1 MATPSTS
8 RTQIAAPESQGFD
21 PRRLARIKP
30 KMQAYVDTGNFS
42 GITTLLARRGK
53 IIHFDHSGVRDIASQ
68 EPLDLSTIFRI
79 YSMTK
84 PVVCT
89 ALMTLY
95 EEARFHLFDPIAKYL
110 PAFAKVKVWN
120 GNGQPLVDPVR
131 SILIRDLFTHT
142 AGLTYNFLEDTPVS
156 KMYLDAGLL
165 SNSDASLE
173 SVIAELARL
182 PLAYQPGSRWHYSMS
197 IDVLA
202 HLIEVLSDRPLQD
215 FLRERVFAPLGMS
228 DTGFSVSAQNQLRV
242 AAMYGH
248 PDIATHQFTEIVTSA
263 TGPVDVSKTY
273 PTANTTTFARGGH
286 GLFSTAADYLCFAQ
300 MLLNRGEL
308 DGERIISPAIADLM
322 HSNHL
327 PSNLMP
333 YSIAIVAMPGYGF
346 GLGSRVLMD
355 PAASGLPGSAGE
367 FGWAGAANTYFW
379 VDPQRELVGI
389 FMTQHMISI
398 EPAQRDFHVLAY
410 QALVE

>member
-1 MATPSTS
+1 
-8 RTQIAAPESQGFD
+8 
-21 PRRLARIKP
+21 
-30 KMQAYVDTGNFS
+30 MQAYVDSGDFS

-53 IIHFDHSGVRDIASQ
+53 IIHFDHSGVRDMASQ
-68 EPLDLSTIFRI
+68 EPLDSSTIFRI

-84 PVVCT
+84 PIVCT

-95 EEARFHLFDPIAKYL
+95 EEARFHLFDPLAKYL

-120 GNGQPLVDPVR
+120 GYDQPLMDPVR
-131 SILIRDLFTHT
+131 PILIRDLFTHT

-165 SNSDASLE
+165 SDSEASLE
-173 SVIAELARL
+173 SVIAGLVRL

-202 HLIEVLSDRPLQD
+202 HLIEVLSGRPLQD
-215 FLRERVFAPLGMS
+215 FLKERVFSPLGMS
-228 DTGFSVSAQNQLRV
+228 DTGFSVSAQNCSRV

-248 PDIATHQFTEIVTSA
+248 PDITTHQFTEIVTSA

-273 PTANTTTFARGGH
+273 PSDNTTTFARGGH
-286 GLFSTAADYLCFAQ
+286 GLFSTASDYLRFAQ

-308 DGERIISPAIADLM
+308 DGERIISPAVADLM

-379 VDPQRELVGI
+379 VDRQLELIGI

-398 EPAQRDFHVLAY
+398 EPAQRDFQVLVY

>member
-1 MATPSTS
+1 M
-8 RTQIAAPESQGFD
+8 TQISAPESQGFD
-21 PRRLARIKP
+21 SRRLARIRP
-30 KMQAYVDTGNFS
+30 KMQTYVDTGNFS
-42 GITTLLARRGK
+42 GITTLIARRGK
-53 IIHFDHSGVRDIASQ
+53 VVHFDHTGVRDKAGQ
-68 EPLDLSTIFRI
+68 QPLDSSTIFRI

-95 EEARFHLFDPIAKYL
+95 EEARFHLSDPIAKYL
-110 PAFAKVKVWN
+110 PAFAKVKVWD
-120 GNGQPLVDPVR
+120 GEAQPLVNPVR
-131 SILIRDLFTHT
+131 PILIRDLFTHT

-156 KMYLDAGLL
+156 RMYLDAGLF
-165 SNSDASLE
+165 SDSGASLE
-173 SVIAELARL
+173 SIITELARM

-202 HLIEVLSDRPLQD
+202 HLIEVLSGRPLQD
-215 FLRERVFAPLGMS
+215 FLQERVFSPLGMS
-228 DTGFSVSAQNQLRV
+228 DTGFSVSAQNRSKV

-248 PDIATHQFTEIVTSA
+248 PDIAMHQFTDIVTSA

-273 PTANTTTFARGGH
+273 PIDNTTTFARGGH
-286 GLFSTAADYLCFAQ
+286 GLFSTAADYLRFAQ

-308 DGERIISPAIADLM
+308 DRERIISPAIANLM

-355 PAASGLPGSAGE
+355 PAGSGLPGSAGE

-379 VDPQRELVGI
+379 VDRQLELVGI

-398 EPAQRDFHVLAY
+398 EPAQRDFYVLAY
-410 QALVE
+410 QALVK

>member
-1 MATPSTS
+1 VATPNAPKAP
-8 RTQIAAPESQGFD
+8 IAAPESQGFD
-21 PRRLARIKP
+21 SRRLARIKP
-30 KMQAYVDTGNFS
+30 KMQGYVDSGNFS
-42 GITTLLARRGK
+42 GITTLVARRGK
-53 IIHFDHSGVRDIASQ
+53 IIHFDHSGVRDKASQ
-68 EPLDLSTIFRI
+68 EPLDASTIFRI

-84 PVVCT
+84 PIVCT

-95 EEARFHLFDPIAKYL
+95 EEARFHLFDPVIKYL

-120 GNGQPLVDPVR
+120 GDGQPLAAPVR
-131 SILIRDLFTHT
+131 PILIRDLFTHT
-142 AGLTYNFLEDTPVS
+142 AGLTYGFLEDTPVS
-156 KMYLDAGLL
+156 KMYLDAGFL
-165 SNSDASLE
+165 SNSEASLE
-173 SVIAELARL
+173 STITELARL
-182 PLAYQPGSRWHYSMS
+182 PLAFQPGSRWHYSMS

-202 HLIEVLSDRPLQD
+202 HLVEVLSGRPLQD
-215 FLRERVFAPLGMS
+215 FLKERIFSPLGMS
-228 DTGFSVSAQNQLRV
+228 DTGFSVPAENRSRV

-263 TGPVDVSKTY
+263 AGPVDVSKTY
-273 PTANTTTFARGGH
+273 PADNTTTFARGGH
-286 GLFSTAADYLCFAQ
+286 GLFSTAADYLRFAQ

-308 DGERIISPAIADLM
+308 DGERIISPAIAALM

-333 YSIAIVAMPGYGF
+333 FSIAIVAMPGYGF
-346 GLGSRVLMD
+346 GLGSRVLLD

-379 VDPQRELVGI
+379 VDPKLELVGI
-389 FMTQHMISI
+389 FMTQHMLSI
-398 EPAQRDFHVLAY
+398 EPAQRDFQVLAY

>member
-1 MATPSTS
+1 
-8 RTQIAAPESQGFD
+8 
-21 PRRLARIKP
+21 
-30 KMQAYVDTGNFS
+30 
-42 GITTLLARRGK
+42 
-53 IIHFDHSGVRDIASQ
+53 
-68 EPLDLSTIFRI
+68 
-79 YSMTK
+79 
-84 PVVCT
+84 
-89 ALMTLY
+89 
-95 EEARFHLFDPIAKYL
+95 
-110 PAFAKVKVWN
+110 
-120 GNGQPLVDPVR
+120 
-131 SILIRDLFTHT
+131 
-142 AGLTYNFLEDTPVS
+142 
-156 KMYLDAGLL
+156 MYLDAGLL
-165 SNSDASLE
+165 SDSEASLE

-202 HLIEVLSDRPLQD
+202 HLIEVLSGRSVQG
-215 FLRERVFAPLGMS
+215 FLKERVFSPLGMS
-228 DTGFSVSAQNQLRV
+228 DTGFSVSAQNCSRV

-248 PDIATHQFTEIVTSA
+248 PDIATHQFTDIVTAA
-263 TGPVDVSKTY
+263 TGLVDVSKTY
-273 PTANTTTFARGGH
+273 PTDNTTTFARGGH
-286 GLFSTAADYLCFAQ
+286 GLFSTAADYLRFAQ

-308 DGERIISPAIADLM
+308 DGERIISPVIADLM

-355 PAASGLPGSAGE
+355 SAGSGLPGSAGE

-379 VDPQRELVGI
+379 VDPKLELVGI

-398 EPAQRDFHVLAY
+398 EPAQRDFQVLAY

>member
-1 MATPSTS
+1 MATPHA
-8 RTQIAAPESQGFD
+8 RMTQIATPESLGFD
-21 PRRLARIKP
+21 ARRLARVKP
-30 KMQAYVDTGNFS
+30 KMQAYVDSGNFS

-53 IIHFDHSGVRDIASQ
+53 IVHFDHTGVRDQASQ
-68 EPLDLSTIFRI
+68 EPLDSSTIFRI

-95 EEARFHLFDPIAKYL
+95 EEARFHLFDPLAKYL

-120 GNGQPLVDPVR
+120 GDGQPLVDPVR
-131 SILIRDLFTHT
+131 PILIRDLFTHT
-142 AGLTYNFLEDTPVS
+142 AGLTYNFLEDTPVG

-165 SNSDASLE
+165 SNSEASLE
-173 SVIAELARL
+173 SVITELSRL
-182 PLAYQPGSRWHYSMS
+182 PLAFQPGSRWHYSMS

-202 HLIEVLSDRPLQD
+202 HLIEVLSGRPLQD
-215 FLRERVFAPLGMS
+215 FLKERLFSPLGMS
-228 DTGFSVSAQNQLRV
+228 DTGFSVASQNRSRV

-248 PDIATHQFTEIVTSA
+248 PDIATHQFTEIVTSP

-273 PTANTTTFARGGH
+273 PADNTTTFARGGH
-286 GLFSTAADYLCFAQ
+286 GLFSTAADYLRFAQ
-300 MLLNRGEL
+300 MLLNRGQC

-327 PSNLMP
+327 PPNLMP
-333 YSIAIVAMPGYGF
+333 YSIAILPMPGYGF

-379 VDPQRELVGI
+379 VDPKLELVGI

-398 EPAQRDFHVLAY
+398 EPAQRDFQVLAY

>member
-1 MATPSTS
+1 
-8 RTQIAAPESQGFD
+8 
-21 PRRLARIKP
+21 
-30 KMQAYVDTGNFS
+30 MQSYVDSGNFS
-42 GITTLLARRGK
+42 GITTLLARRGN
-53 IIHFDHSGVRDIASQ
+53 IIHFDHCGVRDMASH
-68 EPLDLSTIFRI
+68 EPLDASTIFRI

-95 EEARFHLFDPIAKYL
+95 EEARFHLFEPVAKYL
-110 PAFAKVKVWN
+110 PAFGKVKVWN
-120 GNGQPLVDPVR
+120 GDGEPLVDPVR
-131 SILIRDLFTHT
+131 PMLIRDLFTHT

-156 KMYLDAGLL
+156 KMYLDSGLL
-165 SNSDASLE
+165 SNPEVSLE
-173 SVIAELARL
+173 SVVAELARL
-182 PLAYQPGSRWHYSMS
+182 PLAYQPGARWHYSMS

-202 HLIEVLSDRPLQD
+202 HLIEVLSGKPLQD
-215 FLRERVFAPLGMS
+215 FLKERVFSPLGMN
-228 DTGFSVSAQNQLRV
+228 DTGFSVPAQNRSRI

-248 PDIATHQFTEIVTSA
+248 PDVATHQFTEIISSA

-273 PTANTTTFARGGH
+273 PAGNTATFARGGH
-286 GLFSTAADYLCFAQ
+286 GLFSTASDYLRFAQ

-327 PSNLMP
+327 PAKLLP
-333 YSIAIVAMPGYGF
+333 YSIGIVVLPGYGF

-355 PAASGLPGSAGE
+355 PAASGMPGSAGE
-367 FGWAGAANTYFW
+367 FGWAGAANTYYW
-379 VDPQRELVGI
+379 VDPKLELVGI

-398 EPAQRDFHVLAY
+398 EPAHRDFQVLSY
-410 QALVE
+410 QALVA

>member
-1 MATPSTS
+1 MAAHALT
-8 RTQIAAPESQGFD
+8 TQIAAPESQGFD
-21 PRRLARIKP
+21 LRRLARIKP
-30 KMQAYVDTGNFS
+30 KMQAYVDSGNFS

-53 IIHFDHSGVRDIASQ
+53 IIHFDHSGVRDKANQ
-68 EPLDLSTIFRI
+68 EPLDSSTIFRI

-84 PVVCT
+84 PIVCT
-89 ALMTLY
+89 ALMTLF
-95 EEARFHLFDPIAKYL
+95 EEARFHLIDPLSKYL

-120 GNGQPLVDPVR
+120 GDEQSLVDPVR
-131 SILIRDLFTHT
+131 PILIRDLFTHT
-142 AGLTYNFLEDTPVS
+142 AGFTYNFLEDTPVS
-156 KMYLDAGLL
+156 KMYLDAGLM
-165 SNSDASLE
+165 SNSEASLE
-173 SVIAELARL
+173 SIIAELARL

-197 IDVLA
+197 IDVLG
-202 HLIEVLSDRPLQD
+202 HLIEVLSGRPLQD
-215 FLRERVFAPLGMS
+215 FLKERVFSPLGMS
-228 DTGFSVSAQNQLRV
+228 DTGFSVQAQNRSRV

-248 PDIATHQFTEIVTSA
+248 PDIATHQFTEIVTSD
-263 TGPVDVSKTY
+263 TGAVDVSKTY
-273 PTANTTTFARGGH
+273 PAGNTTTFARGGH
-286 GLFSTAADYLCFAQ
+286 GLFSTATDYLRFAQ
-300 MLLNRGEL
+300 MLSNRGEL

-322 HSNHL
+322 HTNHL

-355 PAASGLPGSAGE
+355 AAASGLPGSAGE

-379 VDPQRELVGI
+379 VDRELELVGI

-398 EPAQRDFHVLAY
+398 EPAQRDFQVLAY

>member
-1 MATPSTS
+1 MATPQAPL
-8 RTQIAAPESQGFD
+8 TQIAAPESQGFD
-21 PRRLARIKP
+21 FRRLARIKP
-30 KMQAYVDTGNFS
+30 KMQAYVDSGNFS

-53 IIHFDHSGVRDIASQ
+53 IIHFDHCGVRDKDSQ
-68 EPLDLSTIFRI
+68 EPLDSSTIFRI

-84 PVVCT
+84 PIVCS

-95 EEARFHLFDPIAKYL
+95 EEARFQLFDPVSKYL

-120 GNGQPLVDPVR
+120 GDGQLPVDPVR
-131 SILIRDLFTHT
+131 PILIRDLFTHT

-156 KMYLDAGLL
+156 KLYLDAGLL
-165 SNSDASLE
+165 SNSGASLE
-173 SVIAELARL
+173 SVTAELARL

-202 HLIEVLSDRPLQD
+202 HLIEVLSGRPLQD
-215 FLRERVFAPLGMS
+215 FLKERIFSPLGMS
-228 DTGFSVSAQNQLRV
+228 DTGFSVPAQTRSRV

-263 TGPVDVSKTY
+263 IGPVDVSKTY
-273 PTANTTTFARGGH
+273 PVDNTTTFARGGH
-286 GLFSTAADYLCFAQ
+286 GLFSTAADYLRFAQ

-308 DGERIISPAIADLM
+308 DGERIISPAIANLM

-327 PSNLMP
+327 PPHLMP

-355 PAASGLPGSAGE
+355 PAGSGLPGSAGE

-379 VDPQRELVGI
+379 VDPKLELVGV
-389 FMTQHMISI
+389 FLTQHMISI
-398 EPAQRDFHVLAY
+398 EPTQRDFQVLAY
-410 QALVE
+410 QAMVE

>member
-1 MATPSTS
+1 MATPHAPI
-8 RTQIAAPESQGFD
+8 TQIAAPESQGFD

-30 KMQAYVDTGNFS
+30 KMQAHVDSGNFS

-53 IIHFDHSGVRDIASQ
+53 IIHFDHSGVRDKASQ
-68 EPLDLSTIFRI
+68 EPLDSSTIFRI

-84 PVVCT
+84 PIVCT

-95 EEARFHLFDPIAKYL
+95 EEARFHLFDPLTKYF

-120 GNGQPLVDPVR
+120 GDGQPLVDPVR
-131 SILIRDLFTHT
+131 PILIRDLFTHT
-142 AGLTYNFLEDTPVS
+142 AGLTYSFLEDTPVS

-165 SNSDASLE
+165 SNSEASLE
-173 SVIAELARL
+173 SVITELARL

-202 HLIEVLSDRPLQD
+202 HLIEVLSGRPLQD
-215 FLRERVFAPLGMS
+215 FLKERVFSPLGMS
-228 DTGFSVSAQNQLRV
+228 DTGFSVPAQSCSRV

-248 PDIATHQFTEIVTSA
+248 PDIATHQFTEMVTSA

-273 PTANTTTFARGGH
+273 PADNTTTFARGGH
-286 GLFSTAADYLCFAQ
+286 GLFSTAADFLRFAQ

-308 DGERIISPAIADLM
+308 DGDRIISPAIADLM

-355 PAASGLPGSAGE
+355 PAGSGLPGSAGE

-379 VDPQRELVGI
+379 VDPKLELVGI

-398 EPAQRDFHVLAY
+398 EPAQRDFQVLAY

>member
-1 MATPSTS
+1 MATPHAP

-30 KMQAYVDTGNFS
+30 RMQTYVDSGNFS

-53 IIHFDHSGVRDIASQ
+53 IIHFDHSGVRDMASQ
-68 EPLDLSTIFRI
+68 EPLDASAIFRI

-84 PVVCT
+84 PIVCT

-95 EEARFHLFDPIAKYL
+95 EEARFHLLDPIAKYL

-120 GNGQPLVDPVR
+120 GDDQPFVDPVR
-131 SILIRDLFTHT
+131 PILIRDLFTHT

-165 SNSDASLE
+165 SDSEASLE

-202 HLIEVLSDRPLQD
+202 HLIEALSGRPLQD
-215 FLRERVFAPLGMS
+215 FLKERVFSPLGMS
-228 DTGFSVSAQNQLRV
+228 DTGFSVSSQNLSRV

-248 PDIATHQFTEIVTSA
+248 PDIATHQFTDIVTSA

-273 PTANTTTFARGGH
+273 PTDNTTTFARGGH
-286 GLFSTAADYLCFAQ
+286 GLFSTAGDYLRFAQ
-300 MLLNRGEL
+300 MLSNRGVL
-308 DGERIISPAIADLM
+308 DGERIISPAVADLM

-355 PAASGLPGSAGE
+355 PAAAGLPGSAGE

-379 VDPQRELVGI
+379 VDRQLELVGI

-398 EPAQRDFHVLAY
+398 EPAQRDFYVLAY

>member
-1 MATPSTS
+1 MTP
-8 RTQIAAPESQGFD
+8 IAAPESQGFD

-30 KMQAYVDTGNFS
+30 KMQAYVDSGNFS

-53 IIHFDHSGVRDIASQ
+53 MIHFDHSGVRDMASQ
-68 EPLDLSTIFRI
+68 EPLDSSTIFRI

-84 PVVCT
+84 PIVCT

-95 EEARFHLFDPIAKYL
+95 EEARFHLFDPLAKYL

-120 GNGQPLVDPVR
+120 GDDQTLVDPVR
-131 SILIRDLFTHT
+131 PILIRDLFTHT

-165 SNSDASLE
+165 SNSEASLE
-173 SVIAELARL
+173 SVIAELARM

-202 HLIEVLSDRPLQD
+202 HLIEVLSGRPVQD
-215 FLRERVFAPLGMS
+215 FLKERVFSPLRMS
-228 DTGFSVSAQNQLRV
+228 DTGFSVSTQNYSRV

-248 PDIATHQFTEIVTSA
+248 PDIATHQFTDIVTSD

-273 PTANTTTFARGGH
+273 PTDNTTTFARGGH
-286 GLFSTAADYLCFAQ
+286 GLFSTAADYLRFAQ
-300 MLLNRGEL
+300 MLLNRGAL

-367 FGWAGAANTYFW
+367 FGWAGAANTYYW
-379 VDPQRELVGI
+379 VDRQLELVGI

-398 EPAQRDFHVLAY
+398 EPAQRDFQVLAY

>member
-1 MATPSTS
+1 MATPHAP

-30 KMQAYVDTGNFS
+30 RMQTYVDSGNFS

-53 IIHFDHSGVRDIASQ
+53 IIHFDHSGVRDMASQ
-68 EPLDLSTIFRI
+68 EPLDASAIFRI

-84 PVVCT
+84 PIVCT

-95 EEARFHLFDPIAKYL
+95 EEARFHLLDPIAKYL

-120 GNGQPLVDPVR
+120 GDDQPFVDPVR
-131 SILIRDLFTHT
+131 PILIRDLFTHT

-156 KMYLDAGLL
+156 KMYLDAGRL
-165 SNSDASLE
+165 SDSEASLE

-202 HLIEVLSDRPLQD
+202 HLIEALSGRPLQD
-215 FLRERVFAPLGMS
+215 FLKERVFSPLGMS
-228 DTGFSVSAQNQLRV
+228 DTGFSVSSQNLSRV

-248 PDIATHQFTEIVTSA
+248 PDIATHQFTDIVTSA

-273 PTANTTTFARGGH
+273 PTDNTTTFARGGH
-286 GLFSTAADYLCFAQ
+286 GLFSTAGDYLRFAQ
-300 MLLNRGEL
+300 MLSNRGVL
-308 DGERIISPAIADLM
+308 DGERIISPAVADLM

-355 PAASGLPGSAGE
+355 PAAAGLPGSAGE

-379 VDPQRELVGI
+379 VDRQLELVGI

-398 EPAQRDFHVLAY
+398 EPAQRDFYVLAY

>member
-1 MATPSTS
+1 M
-8 RTQIAAPESQGFD
+8 TQIAAPESQGFD
-21 PRRLARIKP
+21 ARRLARIKP
-30 KMQAYVDTGNFS
+30 KMQTYVDSGNFA

-53 IIHFDHSGVRDIASQ
+53 IIHFDHRGVRDKASQ
-68 EPLDLSTIFRI
+68 EPLDSSTIFRI

-84 PVVCT
+84 PIVCT

-95 EEARFHLFDPIAKYL
+95 EEARFHLFDPLAKYL

-120 GNGQPLVDPVR
+120 GDNQPLVDSVRPV
-131 SILIRDLFTHT
+131 LIRDLFTHT

-165 SNSDASLE
+165 SNSEASLE
-173 SVIAELARL
+173 SVISELARL

-202 HLIEVLSDRPLQD
+202 HLIEVLSGCPLQD
-215 FLRERVFAPLGMS
+215 FLKERVFSPLGMS
-228 DTGFSVSAQNQLRV
+228 DTGFSAPAQKRSRI

-248 PDIATHQFTEIVTSA
+248 PDIATHQFTEIVTSP

-273 PTANTTTFARGGH
+273 PTDNTTTFARGGH
-286 GLFSTAADYLCFAQ
+286 GLFSTAADYLRFAQ

-327 PSNLMP
+327 PLSLMP
-333 YSIAIVAMPGYGF
+333 YSIAIVAFPGYGF

-355 PAASGLPGSAGE
+355 PAASGLPGSTSE
-367 FGWAGAANTYFW
+367 FGWAGAANTYYW
-379 VDPQRELVGI
+379 VDRKLELVGI

-398 EPAQRDFHVLAY
+398 ESAHRDFQVLAY
-410 QALVE
+410 QALVA